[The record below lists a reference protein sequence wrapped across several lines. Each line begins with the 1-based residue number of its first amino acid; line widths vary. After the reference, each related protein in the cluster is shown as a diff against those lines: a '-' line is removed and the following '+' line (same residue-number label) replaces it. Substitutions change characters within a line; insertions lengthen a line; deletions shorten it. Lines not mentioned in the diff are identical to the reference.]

1 MAQEP
6 KKLTDR
12 EKKLVTQGLAKL
24 LASAERG
31 LTAAQKEE
39 NPTAIQGHKDLIR
52 EIRNTQDIING

>member
-1 MAQEP
+1 MAMEP

-12 EKKLVTQGLAKL
+12 EKKLIAQGLSKL

-39 NPTAIQGHKDLIR
+39 NSIAIQGHKDLIR
-52 EIRNTQDIING
+52 EIRATQENLNG